1 VSSYIEA
8 ERPVNGQVDTV
19 EVEIPAFLPRRPAQA
34 ASSKP
39 RRRIRSETWS
49 SISAAI
55 VRQHQALPPNSP
67 RLKPTLP
74 RLRWL
79 EPAVGTAAVGGGRGT
94 PVRTIALAARFL
106 RGTLA

>member
-1 VSSYIEA
+1 MSQTQNPSADGAARGAPKDVPDQNDFGVPQ
-8 ERPVNGQVDTV
+8 R
-19 EVEIPAFLPRRPAQA
+19 RRPAQA
-34 ASSKP
+34 ATAKP

-55 VRQHQALPPNSP
+55 VRQHQALPSNSP

-79 EPAVGTAAVGGGRGT
+79 EPAVGTAAVGGG
-94 PVRTIALAARFL
+94 
-106 RGTLA
+106 